1 MIGTTIGMSQMQYI
15 ESWIISSMKGPQSDL
30 LSFTI
35 AINIKSKTPLSKKTT
50 ITIAKKILIIRSSLF
65 MNGFRFW
72 TNFSVFRVIRKQI
85 KSTIANSA
93 NKDSVK

>member
-1 MIGTTIGMSQMQYI
+1 
-15 ESWIISSMKGPQSDL
+15 MKGPQSDL
-30 LSFTI
+30 LFFTI

-72 TNFSVFRVIRKQI
+72 TNFRVFRVIRKQT

-93 NKDSVK
+93 NKDAVK